1 MATLE
6 TRLINLAS
14 AIGADIKALR
24 IADGD
29 LASLSTTVKT
39 NLVGAINELHAALA
53 SAGVAINDAAGDG
66 ATTVV
71 WSANKVFD
79 EIALAISTLRNDLT
93 GGAGAALDTFAELA
107 AALNN
112 DASFAATVATSLAN
126 RVRFDAA
133 QSLTLVQQQQACANI
148 GIGDPD
154 ADILATYTAAKV

>member
-1 MATLE
+1 
-6 TRLINLAS
+6 
-14 AIGADIKALR
+14 
-24 IADGD
+24 
-29 LASLSTTVKT
+29 
-39 NLVGAINELHAALA
+39 LVGAINELHAALA